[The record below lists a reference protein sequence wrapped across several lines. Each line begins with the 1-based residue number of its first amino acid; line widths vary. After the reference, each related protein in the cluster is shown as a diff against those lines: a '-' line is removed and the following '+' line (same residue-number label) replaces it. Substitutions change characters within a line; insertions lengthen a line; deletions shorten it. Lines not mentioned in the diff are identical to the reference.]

1 MKKAGILLAVLA
13 AAILLKTQ
21 VWDRLTRPSAAE
33 NNLDRAYSI
42 TEIQSAADDLYS
54 GFGLLPEDF
63 DWEAACRESYYQA
76 AETGSEYDYYL
87 ELCRLTA
94 QLQDGHTTVIPPKGS
109 DLLGNLPLALCHI
122 EGEYYVRETLDAEE
136 LPLLSRLTKV
146 NGSDVHAYFQGH
158 VAPYVGVQT
167 PDTREERWA
176 NFLCTQGER
185 GSEVTLEF
193 ELPDGTEKE
202 LIYTY
207 KELGL
212 FDMGGHES
220 QPVFQC
226 GEEQLYDSDAFG
238 LYRLEG
244 GTPTEESI
252 LVVQVKTLTADPTA
266 FREEYEQEILPRLSG
281 VKGCILDFRT
291 SGGGNSLNGMT
302 VLAPFVPDETIRTA
316 GGGSSLYQLQDSRLM
331 TLAWFQSMDSDTLY
345 RLGLDG
351 QTLQNMRELYPDEV
365 FDTGSQMLEGRYCV
379 EESAFSAL
387 LELDEGDYPFQGL
400 PKCSTPVTVL
410 FSHFS
415 GSAVDTTADYAN
427 AWGLTTIGAH
437 TAGATGDLMVVPL
450 CTGYAVTFS
459 GSRQIASDGTDIQ
472 NNGVQPRI
480 EVPVS
485 LEAFRT
491 GRDAY
496 LERAA
501 EELEKMASGALAE

>member
-1 MKKAGILLAVLA
+1 MCYNGKQGGKRKKKAGILLAVLA

-21 VWDRLTRPSAAE
+21 VWDRQTRPSAAE

-54 GFGLLPEDF
+54 GFGLLPEGF

-76 AETGSEYDYYL
+76 AEAGSEYDYYL

-94 QLQDGHTTVIPPKGS
+94 QFQDGHTTVIPPKGS

-252 LVVQVKTLTADPTA
+252 LVV
-266 FREEYEQEILPRLSG
+266 
-281 VKGCILDFRT
+281 
-291 SGGGNSLNGMT
+291 
-302 VLAPFVPDETIRTA
+302 
-316 GGGSSLYQLQDSRLM
+316 
-331 TLAWFQSMDSDTLY
+331 
-345 RLGLDG
+345 
-351 QTLQNMRELYPDEV
+351 
-365 FDTGSQMLEGRYCV
+365 
-379 EESAFSAL
+379 
-387 LELDEGDYPFQGL
+387 
-400 PKCSTPVTVL
+400 
-410 FSHFS
+410 
-415 GSAVDTTADYAN
+415 
-427 AWGLTTIGAH
+427 
-437 TAGATGDLMVVPL
+437 PL

-472 NNGVQPRI
+472 NNKVQPRI

-491 GRDAY
+491 GRDAC

-501 EELEKMASGALAE
+501 EELEQMASGALAE